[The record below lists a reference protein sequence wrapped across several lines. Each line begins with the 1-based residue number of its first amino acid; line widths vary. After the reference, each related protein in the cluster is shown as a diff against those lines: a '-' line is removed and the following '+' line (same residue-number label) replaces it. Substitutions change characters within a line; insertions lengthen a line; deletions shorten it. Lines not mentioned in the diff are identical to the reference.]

1 MRQTAGFTKA
11 SRAYLLSFV
20 MMLFA
25 LALPGQTK
33 PQRIV
38 STSPSI
44 TETLFALGLG
54 NKVVGI
60 SQFCNYPPEVRSLP
74 RVGSYLKPNPEAI
87 ARLTPDLVILQQESS
102 LLKERLGALHIPIV
116 VVPHATLEDIYEE
129 IGLIGN
135 AGGVPDRAAA
145 LVAQIKNSL
154 HAIQAKASS
163 MPSPRVLLIVDRQQG
178 TLNNLIAIG
187 PDNYVNQILQIAGG
201 TNILARPGLPQ
212 YPRISL
218 ETVLRENPDV
228 IIDVSGTQET
238 DEARRASRA
247 ATIALWSQYGDLR
260 AVHTGRIYA
269 GTSDA
274 MVVPGPRTPLA
285 TQRLFDFVHGIGG
298 SD

>member
-1 MRQTAGFTKA
+1 MTRIVSFTKA
-11 SRAYLLSFV
+11 SRACLISFV
-20 MMLFA
+20 LAACA
-25 LALPGQTK
+25 LALPAQTR

-44 TETLFALGLG
+44 TESLFALGLG

-60 SQFCNYPPEVRSLP
+60 SQFCNYPPEVRTLP

-102 LLKERLGALHIPIV
+102 VLKERLGALHIPIV
-116 VVPHATLEDIYEE
+116 VVPHATLADIYTE
-129 IGLIGN
+129 IDLIGN
-135 AGGVPDRAAA
+135 AGGVPDRSAT
-145 LVAQIKNSL
+145 LVNQIKTSL
-154 HAIQAKASS
+154 QAIQAKAKA

-187 PDNYVNQILQIAGG
+187 PDNYVNQILEIAGG
-201 TNILARPGLPQ
+201 TNILAKPGLPQ

-247 ATIALWSQYGDLR
+247 ATLALWSQYGDLR
-260 AVHTGRIYA
+260 AVHSGRIYA

-274 MVVPGPRTPLA
+274 LVVPGPRTPVA
-285 TQRLFDFVHGIGG
+285 AQRLFDFVHGIGG

>member
-1 MRQTAGFTKA
+1 MRKSLPFTRPARACLVWLVLTACA
-11 SRAYLLSFV
+11 MS
-20 MMLFA
+20 
-25 LALPGQTK
+25 LPAQTK

-54 NKVVGI
+54 NRVVGV

-74 RVGSYLKPNPEAI
+74 RVGSFLRPNSEAI
-87 ARLTPDLVILQQESS
+87 ARLTPDLVIVQQESG
-102 LLKERLGALHIPIV
+102 LLKDRMVSLHIPVIQ
-116 VVPHATLEDIYEE
+116 VPHATLADIYTE
-129 IGLIGN
+129 ISLIGN
-135 AGGVPDRAAA
+135 AGGVPDRASA
-145 LVAQIKNSL
+145 LVAQIKGQL
-154 HAIQAKASS
+154 DAIRAKASK

-187 PDNYVNQILQIAGG
+187 PDNYVNEILEIAGG
-201 TNILARPGLPQ
+201 TNILAKPGLPQ

-228 IIDVSGTQET
+228 IIDLSGTQET

-247 ATIALWSQYGDLR
+247 ATLALWSQYGDLK
-260 AVHTGRIYA
+260 ATHSGRVYA